1 MRIALVTDTHFGVRN
16 DSPFFHEYFKKS
28 VSQFLIPE
36 LRKRGI
42 NQIVHL
48 GDLVDRRK
56 YINFLTAKRLRED
69 FLEPINAEFKMDIIA
84 GNHDTFFKN
93 TNSLNSLEELVV
105 GSYANIRVYSEATEV
120 VHDGLSI
127 LYVPWI
133 CSDNEDDSLEMIKET
148 KAEVCFGHLELTGF
162 EMHKGHMST
171 HGLDK
176 QYFAKFD
183 VVCSGHYH
191 HKSDYGSIHYLG
203 ALCEHTWNDYG
214 DPRGFSVY
222 DTETRSLEYVQNPHT
237 VFKKVRYD
245 DEVNKDIGKMLE
257 QLDEDSV
264 KNKIVKITVRNKLNN
279 YWFDLFVEKLESQ
292 NPLEM
297 QTVEEHLNLYVEN
310 AETIVENASDTL
322 DMFKNYVKNLEFNET
337 KKNNVE
343 KTIMSLY
350 KEAMNLT

>member
-1 MRIALVTDTHFGVRN
+1 MKIGLISDSHYGVRSDN
-16 DSPFFHEYFKKS
+16 VFFHDYFKKS
-28 VSQFLIPE
+28 VSQFFIPE

-42 NQIVHL
+42 KQIIHL

-56 YINFLTAKRLRED
+56 YINYLTAKRLRED

-93 TNSLNSLEELVV
+93 TNSLNALTELVQ
-105 GSYANIRVYSEATEV
+105 GAYQNIRIYTEPTEV
-120 VHDGLSI
+120 LHDDMPI

-133 CSDNEDDSLEMIKET
+133 CSGNEEDTLEMIKET
-148 KAEVCFGHLELTGF
+148 KAEICFGHLELQGF
-162 EMHKGHMST
+162 EIQKGHIST

-176 QYFAKFD
+176 SYFSKFD

-203 ALCEHTWNDYG
+203 AFCEHTWTDYG
-214 DPRGFSVY
+214 DPRGFHVY
-222 DTETRSLEYVQNPHT
+222 DTETRSIEFIQNPHT

-245 DEVNKDIGKMLE
+245 DEGKQIQTLLEML
-257 QLDEDSV
+257 DNDPV
-264 KNKIVKITVRNKLNN
+264 TGKIVKIIVRNKTNN

-297 QTVEEHLNLYVEN
+297 QTVEDHLNLYVEN
-310 AETIVENASDTL
+310 QESIVENASDTL
-322 DMFKNYVKNLEFNET
+322 DMFKTYVKNLEFDPE

-350 KEAMNLT
+350 KEAMNIS